1 MPGAPTA
8 ALLGG
13 VLALVGLGFGLPSL
27 IVAGFGM
34 VGLAA
39 IAVVWVQLSLPR
51 TLIRLPGPSRVIE
64 GDPFA
69 LEVRAVGG
77 YLPPPGGELTDSV
90 LAEPVPIGP
99 RWGRVVKEE
108 VTLVGR
114 GRHRLAPTRLEI
126 RDPLGLHVRTT
137 QSAEPGELLV
147 LPRVEPV
154 IAAGTGAGGARA
166 SALAGLETGTA
177 SSQIDARAIELE
189 VDGLRAY
196 RDGSPASRIH
206 WAAVARTGELFERNL
221 VAGADAAPLVVLDAT
236 QPATPQALDA
246 AVRAAASLCA
256 HLAGAGGCAVLL
268 PNDRRPTEIETDMRA
283 WAQVHAR
290 LALVEA
296 STSPPALLK
305 TLRTGE
311 VYLVSAR
318 AKATIPASMRGGS
331 GTRFLV
337 TPEESWTGAATFT
350 VAGCVGRRVGRAQRR
365 AVGRAA

>member
-1 MPGAPTA
+1 M
-8 ALLGG
+8 
-13 VLALVGLGFGLPSL
+13 
-27 IVAGFGM
+27 
-34 VGLAA
+34 
-39 IAVVWVQLSLPR
+39 
-51 TLIRLPGPSRVIE
+51 
-64 GDPFA
+64 
-69 LEVRAVGG
+69 
-77 YLPPPGGELTDSV
+77 
-90 LAEPVPIGP
+90 
-99 RWGRVVKEE
+99 
-108 VTLVGR
+108 GR

-236 QPATPQALDA
+236 QPASPAGARRRGSRRRL
-246 AVRAAASLCA
+246 AVRAPRRRRWLRRAA
-256 HLAGAGGCAVLL
+256 
-268 PNDRRPTEIETDMRA
+268 PRRPPPDRDRNR
-283 WAQVHAR
+283 HAR
-290 LALVEA
+290 LGRRYTPA
-296 STSPPALLK
+296 SPWWRRATSPPALLK

-318 AKATIPASMRGGS
+318 AQATIPASMRGGS

-337 TPEESWTGAATFT
+337 TPEASWTGAAAFT